1 MPKYRSYSMNSP
13 RHSLRAFT
21 LIELLVVI
29 AIIAILAGISIP
41 AVSRG
46 IDSAK
51 LGGVLTST
59 AAFAR
64 AVSAAAFEHQ
74 LNSTEEFYPGDF
86 ATFCNNL
93 ADNNYMSRA
102 DISKSLSGA
111 GVTPTAGTFPP
122 DKTAV
127 AMYSVGDESESDAI
141 FISSWNWQS
150 GSMSENSKPFSSDR
164 FFVVQ
169 KSGSGSIH
177 NASDAGSAN
186 LGVQV
191 GSQIAPG
198 PGTSGGGN

>member
-1 MPKYRSYSMNSP
+1 MNSP

-51 LGGVLTST
+51 LGGVLTSS

-86 ATFCNNL
+86 ATFCNTL

-122 DKTAV
+122 DRTAV
-127 AMYSVGDESESDAI
+127 QMYSVGDTSESDAI
-141 FISSWNWQS
+141 FISSWNWQA
-150 GSMSENSKPFSSDR
+150 GSMGANPKPFSADR
-164 FFVVQ
+164 FFVIQ
-169 KSGSGSIH
+169 KGGSGAIH
-177 NASDAGSAN
+177 NASDAGSEK
-186 LGVQV
+186 LGQQI
-191 GSQIAPG
+191 GAGIAPG
-198 PGTSGGGN
+198 PGTAGGGDS

>member
-1 MPKYRSYSMNSP
+1 MKKLPV
-13 RHSLRAFT
+13 SLRGFT

-51 LGGVLTST
+51 LSGVLTSS
-59 AAFAR
+59 ASFAR
-64 AVSAAAFEHQ
+64 SVSAAAFEHQ

-86 ATFCNNL
+86 AAFCNTL
-93 ADNNYMSRA
+93 ADNNYMTRA

-127 AMYSVGDESESDAI
+127 QMYSVGDDSESDAI
-141 FISSWNWQS
+141 FLSSWNWQA
-150 GSMSENSKPFSSDR
+150 GTISENPKPFSSDR
-164 FFVVQ
+164 FFVIQ

-177 NASDAGSAN
+177 KSSDAGSPN
-186 LGVQV
+186 LGQLI
-191 GSQIAPG
+191 GSGIAPG
-198 PGTSGGGN
+198 PGTTETN